1 MQKHRFVLAVVA
13 SLVAFSMI
21 LSQGTLVLAG
31 TTGAI
36 TGTVVEKPANAPIAS
51 AKVTAS
57 SPSQTATTVTD
68 ASGHFG
74 FLSLAPDSYTISIEK
89 TGFESFSE
97 AGVTV
102 QSDQNASL
110 TLSTTRAL
118 RTIGRTAARSSGS
131 LVRGGVTSDVY
142 SVTPAQ
148 QAAAAPLGGG
158 NFQNQA
164 YSAISS
170 VPGVFVPISDSG
182 GWGQTINLRGGDY
195 TQTGN
200 ELDGI
205 PINRAFDQYASSAL
219 SNLGNAEVQVYT
231 GNQPTDAQASG
242 LAGFVNQVIKTGTFP
257 GFSNAEFGFG
267 SPSFYHK
274 FTVET
279 GGATANRNF
288 SYYLGFLGY
297 NQENRWVDQFD
308 GAGVAPLYGSL
319 QNYTASGCNSA
330 RPTGVGCYLNGPN
343 SSLLGGIP
351 VGPNGYVA
359 SPAYWGLIP
368 AIADREG
375 VANFHIAVPHPH
387 DGLKDDVQFLYDVS
401 QTYNTPNASM
411 SSWNASL
418 GDVLN
423 GTTTLANGTVAPNAG
438 AFGGCPATGGTYG
451 GAGTVACAGA
461 VSPAFFDQYYYTGP
475 LGTRLTTA
483 NLGQVTPSYF
493 AGSRAGTAH
502 IFGGPVPLG
511 QIDTETT
518 GFAVVKAQ
526 YQHNFSSNAYGRVY
540 GYTNYSNRIDNGIQG
555 DYQNYVGTFSSDY
568 LIASHTRGVGLS
580 FADQINPQNLLAF
593 DAGYQYSNTSR
604 NNNQFFGAS
613 PPVAYLVSSAN
624 PAAGCY
630 DGTGARSSCANAAQ
644 YQLPPVVPGALQF
657 NLVPSMGAPV
667 LGTEGRL
674 SCGGAPCEYLS
685 ANNGSAALFNTVN
698 PAFTN
703 ASISD
708 IIKPIDRLTI
718 NAALRYED
726 YTYNLQG
733 TNTLGNQLLV
743 NNYNASHCLQGFTI
757 NPRAFG
763 TACPGGSAPTTLT
776 ADSPARFDYAHIF
789 SPRLGLT
796 YQLEPNTVLRASY
809 GRFTQPPETSA
820 VQATNIQAS
829 TPNTNFYKTFGF
841 GSFARPV
848 VPEVSY
854 NTDFSLEQAFPKAG
868 LQVKVSPF
876 LRKTVNEFVAI
887 LVDPKTNFIANVNG
901 LNRKTEGVELAVTK
915 GDFARDGFAASL
927 AYTYT
932 YATTKFKVFPNGGSF
947 VGTSNQ
953 AIQQYNSYTKFCATN
968 PKSPQCSTTF
978 NGQAAA
984 PCYTTFNGATST
996 GGVAAPACGPG
1007 TVANPYWNA
1016 QPAALLDPNADYIP
1030 YNISLGAGNSG
1041 IGATSYIVP
1050 HVIAFLL
1057 NYKKGP
1063 FTITPSFQFQ
1073 GGARYGSPFVAQGVL
1088 PDTCGAVLATSV
1100 TGDPRYP
1107 NGSPGPGAPYNA
1119 ASCTAV
1125 SAIPNP
1131 QTGHFDGIGQFVQP
1145 NLISTNLSATY
1156 DFSKKFSVNMVA
1168 ANIFNRCFGGSN
1180 VPWNVGNVGCAY
1192 NQSGTYVANVY
1203 NPGDQIQPLAA
1214 QSYTPN
1220 LGGALQSIAAGAPL
1234 PFQLYVNFRAHI

>member
-1 MQKHRFVLAVVA
+1 M
-13 SLVAFSMI
+13 
-21 LSQGTLVLAG
+21 
-31 TTGAI
+31 
-36 TGTVVEKPANAPIAS
+36 
-51 AKVTAS
+51 
-57 SPSQTATTVTD
+57 
-68 ASGHFG
+68 
-74 FLSLAPDSYTISIEK
+74 
-89 TGFESFSE
+89 
-97 AGVTV
+97 
-102 QSDQNASL
+102 
-110 TLSTTRAL
+110 
-118 RTIGRTAARSSGS
+118 
-131 LVRGGVTSDVY
+131 
-142 SVTPAQ
+142 
-148 QAAAAPLGGG
+148 
-158 NFQNQA
+158 
-164 YSAISS
+164 
-170 VPGVFVPISDSG
+170 FVPISDAG

-205 PINRAFDQYASSAL
+205 PINRSFDQYASSAL

-297 NQENRWVDQFD
+297 NQENRWVDQFN
-308 GAGVAPLYGSL
+308 GVGIAPLYGSL
-319 QNYTASGCNSA
+319 TNYTASGCGSA
-330 RPTGVGCYLNGPN
+330 HASVGCYLNGPN
-343 SSLLGGIP
+343 ASIVGGIP
-351 VGPNGYVA
+351 VGPNGYVT
-359 SPAYWGLIP
+359 SPTYWGLVP

-375 VANFHIAVPHPH
+375 VANFHIGLPHPH

-411 SSWNASL
+411 GAWNSSL
-418 GDVLN
+418 TDVI
-423 GTTTLANGTVAPNAG
+423 NGTVTLPN
-438 AFGGCPATGGTYG
+438 
-451 GAGTVACAGA
+451 GTVIPNDSTSLCPNNNAAPGGIGTAPPLGTPALACSAG
-461 VSPAFFDQYYYTGP
+461 VSVPFRDQYYYTGP

-502 IFGGPVPLG
+502 IFGSNVPLG

-518 GFAVVKAQ
+518 GFAVFKAQ

-540 GYTNYSNRIDNGIQG
+540 GYTNYSNRIDNGAQG
-555 DYQNYVGTFSSDY
+555 LGQDFVSVFSNDY

-580 FADQINPQNLLAF
+580 FADQINPQNLLSF

-604 NNNQFFGAS
+604 NNNLYAAGVGAA
-613 PPVAYLVSSAN
+613 PVAYLVSSAN
-624 PAAGCY
+624 PTAGCY
-630 DGTGARSSCANAAQ
+630 DATATRVTCANAAEYRVPTVAQ
-644 YQLPPVVPGALQF
+644 GPPIF
-657 NLVPSMGAPV
+657 NLVPRTGSPV
-667 LGTEGRL
+667 LGTEGNL
-674 SCGGAPCEYLS
+674 SCGGAPCEYLAVNDGGTAS
-685 ANNGSAALFNTVN
+685 FNTVN

-703 ASISD
+703 ASIGDSFR
-708 IIKPIDRLTI
+708 PIDKLTI
-718 NAALRYED
+718 NAALRFED

-733 TNTLGNQLLV
+733 TNTTGNQLLT
-743 NNYNASHCLQGFTI
+743 NDYNASHCVQGLTVAA
-757 NPRAFG
+757 RDLG
-763 TACPGGSAPTTLT
+763 TTCPAGSTPTQLS
-776 ADSPARFDYAHIF
+776 ANSPAKLNFGHIF

-809 GRFTQPPETSA
+809 GRFTQPAETSA
-820 VQATNIQAS
+820 VQATNLQSSAPS
-829 TPNTNFYKTFGF
+829 APFYANFGF
-841 GSFARPV
+841 ASFARPV
-848 VPEVSY
+848 EPEVSY

-887 LVDPKTNFIANVNG
+887 LVDPKTNFIANING
-901 LNRKTEGVELAVTK
+901 LNRKTQGVELAVTK
-915 GDFARDGFAASL
+915 GDFARDGLAASL

-947 VGTSNQ
+947 VGGANL

-968 PKSPQCSTTF
+968 PKSANCSQTF
-978 NGQAAA
+978 NGQPAA
-984 PCYTTFNGATST
+984 PCYTTFNGPAGT
-996 GGVAAPACGPG
+996 GGVAAPACGAG
-1007 TVANPYWNA
+1007 TVANPYWNS
-1016 QPAALLDPNADYIP
+1016 QPANLLDPSAEYIP
-1030 YNISLGAGNSG
+1030 YNVSLGAGNLG
-1041 IGATSYIVP
+1041 IGSTSYIVP

-1073 GGARYGSPFVAQGVL
+1073 GGARYGSPFAAQGVA
-1088 PDTCGAVLATSV
+1088 PDTCGGVLASSV

-1107 NGSPGPGAPYNA
+1107 NGSPGPGGAYNA
-1119 ASCTAV
+1119 ATCAGLTV
-1125 SAIPNP
+1125 IPNP
-1131 QTGHFDGIGQFVQP
+1131 QTGHFDGIGQYVQP

-1156 DFSKKFSVNMVA
+1156 DFSKKLSVNVVA

-1180 VPWNVGNVGCAY
+1180 VPWGVGNIGCAY
-1192 NQSGTYVANVY
+1192 AQAGTYAANVY
-1203 NPGDQIQPLAA
+1203 NPGDSIQPLAA

-1234 PFQLYVNFRAHI
+1234 PFQLYVNLRAHI